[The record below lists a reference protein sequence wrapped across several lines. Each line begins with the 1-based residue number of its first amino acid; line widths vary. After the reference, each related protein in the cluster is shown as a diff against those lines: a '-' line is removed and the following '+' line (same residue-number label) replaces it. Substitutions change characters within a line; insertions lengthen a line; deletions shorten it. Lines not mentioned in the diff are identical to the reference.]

1 MDVTEDFK
9 YVYTGGRDGNIYEVD
24 ILNEKYKLI
33 MGGSKETPIIELKMD
48 ELNNRLWY
56 GTPNSDIKCIYLD
69 PKMYQKNSSKSHNTS
84 QEMRNS

>member
-24 ILNEKYKLI
+24 ILNEKYKLVL
-33 MGGSKETPIIELKMD
+33 GGTKDTPIIELKMD

-56 GTPNSDIKCIYLD
+56 GTPNSDIKCIHLD
-69 PKMYQKNSSKSHNTS
+69 PKRHQRKSSSASKNHNTS
-84 QEMRNS
+84 